1 MRFANYIV
9 TLQEK
14 PADMDTT
21 KTANVIFD
29 DIRKTAKSVLPPG
42 SSLYLYGSRA
52 RGDFHA
58 DSDWD
63 LLVLLDKKNIED
75 KDYDMLY
82 EFNKLGVTVNELF
95 IPIVYTKEEWN
106 KRRGSAFYHNVETEK
121 IILL

>member
-1 MRFANYIV
+1 
-9 TLQEK
+9 
-14 PADMDTT
+14 MDTT